1 MSGGN
6 DSLVLDGQSTSQRAL
21 KNAREMAALQGA
33 NIAFSANKLRSSSS
47 NAPHNPSKTARAAVL
62 ADQAR
67 HAKQQPSEDDTGSE
81 MPEDGFVTD
90 RIKQF
95 SGAPT
100 PARIHTTNTGG
111 HLAVRDVSIPIQAA
125 SLAAARSASRTP
137 QSARPT
143 PSVSPIRIQPSGP
156 PNDVNAKTPKLER
169 SPGRISQPLPAPIP
183 VRKSLGVIDSLAK
196 ITDLDKDRTNSV
208 SPTQRSSSTL
218 TTGAQPLRNPTPRKA
233 ANDRPKSAATT
244 THLSL
249 ENPSQLPTPTNK
261 EVQAERHD
269 RKPAPAVPK
278 PRRTATVPDEE
289 PPKPALPP
297 RTATL
302 SLEDEGHT
310 SSSSAAEEKINS
322 NRRRVRSTSVST
334 RSSYNTSSS
343 DQVRVS
349 NHAQSAARLD
359 SGDANRM
366 TKEALAD
373 AIVASSLASSRAV
386 SPLKEAPPLPPNR
399 RARSRSLLHPA
410 DMFKGEPQRTTPSP
424 PKGLRQTLRDPS
436 KSDDEGAKKH
446 GGRHLIRHHPHKYHE
461 GDRRRW
467 RQEIPERERKR
478 YEGVWAANKGLCV
491 PPQAVISKLFPRLP
505 ASVVL
510 SDMVVHLVVRDIWS
524 RSRLPFYTL
533 EGIWNLVDHHGIGLL
548 SREEFVVGL
557 WLIDQSLKGHKIPVK
572 VPDSVWESVR
582 HTPGIKVPLNFE

>member
-1 MSGGN
+1 MSGGTH
-6 DSLVLDGQSTSQRAL
+6 SLVLDGQSTAQRAL

-33 NIAFSANKLRSSSS
+33 NIAFSAHQLQSGSS
-47 NAPHNPSKTARAAVL
+47 NASHHSNKTCRPAVVADHARRPEPH
-62 ADQAR
+62 
-67 HAKQQPSEDDTGSE
+67 EDDTGSE

-90 RIKQF
+90 KIKQF
-95 SGAPT
+95 SGVST
-100 PARIHTTNTGG
+100 PARIRTTNTGG
-111 HLAVRDVSIPIQAA
+111 HLGARDVSIPIQAA

-143 PSVSPIRIQPSGP
+143 PSVSPIRIQPSGERP
-156 PNDVNAKTPKLER
+156 KDVNPKTPKLEP
-169 SPGRISQPLPAPIP
+169 SPSRISKPLPAPVP
-183 VRKSLGVIDSLAK
+183 VRNPLGVVDSLAR
-196 ITDLDKDRTNSV
+196 ITDQDKDRSNSI
-208 SPTQRSSSTL
+208 SPIPRSSSTL
-218 TTGAQPLRNPTPRKA
+218 TAGAQPLRNPTVRKA
-233 ANDRPKSAATT
+233 VNDRPKSVAPTY
-244 THLSL
+244 LSM
-249 ENPSQLPTPTNK
+249 EKASKPPTPTRK
-261 EVQAERHD
+261 EVQAERNE

-278 PRRTATVPDEE
+278 PRRTTTVSDEE
-289 PPKPALPP
+289 PLKPALPP

-322 NRRRVRSTSVST
+322 SRRRVRSTSVST
-334 RSSYNTSSS
+334 RSSYNASSS

-349 NHAQSAARLD
+349 QHAQSAARVD
-359 SGDANRM
+359 GTDGNRM

-386 SPLKEAPPLPPNR
+386 SPLKEPPPLPPNR

-410 DMFKGEPQRTTPSP
+410 DMFKAEPPRTTPSP

-436 KSDDEGAKKH
+436 KSDEEEAKRQH

-461 GDRRRW
+461 GDRKRW

-491 PPQAVISKLFPRLP
+491 PPQAVLSELFPRLP
-505 ASVVL
+505 ASVVP

-524 RSRLPFYTL
+524 RSRLPLYTL
-533 EGIWNLVDHHGIGLL
+533 EGIWNLVDHHGMGLL

-582 HTPGIKVPLNFE
+582 HAPGIKVPLNFE